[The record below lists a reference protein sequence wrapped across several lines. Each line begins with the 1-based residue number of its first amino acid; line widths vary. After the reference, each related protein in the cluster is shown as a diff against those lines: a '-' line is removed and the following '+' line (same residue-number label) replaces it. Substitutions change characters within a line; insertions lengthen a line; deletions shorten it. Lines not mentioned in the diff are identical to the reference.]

1 MYASCGPAA
10 PFILD
15 ALTDMQTKPT
25 HKILTITP
33 EVKEKKKKK
42 KEERKRKRKR
52 KRKGKK
58 KERKDHLIWAEQIS
72 KFEHVNE

>member
-42 KEERKRKRKR
+42 RKRKEKEREKEKEKER
-52 KRKGKK
+52 KK
-58 KERKDHLIWAEQIS
+58 KEKITSSGLNRFPSL
-72 KFEHVNE
+72 NM

>member
-15 ALTDMQTKPT
+15 ALTDMKTKPT

-33 EVKEKKKKK
+33 EVKERKKKK

-58 KERKDHLIWAEQIS
+58 KRKKRSPHLG
-72 KFEHVNE
+72 

>member
-33 EVKEKKKKK
+33 EVKEKKKK
-42 KEERKRKRKR
+42 RKRKEKEREKEKEKER
-52 KRKGKK
+52 KK
-58 KERKDHLIWAEQIS
+58 KEKITSSGLNRFPSL
-72 KFEHVNE
+72 NM

>member
-1 MYASCGPAA
+1 MYASCGPTA

-42 KEERKRKRKR
+42 ER
-52 KRKGKK
+52 GKK
-58 KERKDHLIWAEQIS
+58 KKEKKKKKRKEKKKEKITSSGLNRFPS
-72 KFEHVNE
+72 LNM